1 MMKPVE
7 ALIKEKKIY
16 QIINP
21 KLVQTHPDVSVKRA
35 IDMMRESKSGYI
47 VVAENGKVV
56 GIFTETDVIRK
67 ILNKDV
73 DWNRSISDFM
83 TKNPYVLNP
92 NDPVGKAID
101 LMGDNRFYHVPLVDA
116 NGNLVNVL
124 SVRTLIRFFAEFY
137 PNEVFNLP
145 PDPSRVMTSPEG
157 G

>member
-1 MMKPVE
+1 MKPVE

-21 KLVQTHPDVSVKRA
+21 KLVQTHPDVSVKGA
-35 IDMMRESKSGYI
+35 IDLMRENKSGYI
-47 VVAENGKVV
+47 VVAENNKVV

-67 ILNKDV
+67 ILNKSV
-73 DWNRSISDFM
+73 DWNRPIRDFM
-83 TKNPYVLNP
+83 TKNPYVLSP
-92 NDPVGKAID
+92 NDPVGQAID

-116 NGNLVNVL
+116 NGNLTNVL
-124 SVRTLIRFFAEFY
+124 SVRTLIRFLAEFY

-145 PDPSRVMTSPEG
+145 PDPSRVTTSPEG